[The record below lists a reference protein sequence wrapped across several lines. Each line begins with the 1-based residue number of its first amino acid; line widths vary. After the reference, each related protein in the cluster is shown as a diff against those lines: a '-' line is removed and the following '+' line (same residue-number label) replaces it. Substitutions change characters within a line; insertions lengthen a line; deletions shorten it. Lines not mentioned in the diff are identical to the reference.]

1 MTSATPR
8 TISRLRAMTVWALA
22 WLVVFSGPAGA
33 GVISAAPAS
42 VRPAQRLELATGKS
56 IIYTST
62 RGDIGRVSVAKPE
75 IANFVLLSGKQ
86 IYITGEAPGMT
97 SLTVWDRADK
107 VMDIYDLDV
116 APDVTRLKRML
127 HDILPDEPGLA
138 VMASQDSITLAGS
151 ARNSENLKKALT
163 LAEVHAPGKVVNLVT
178 VGGVHQV
185 MLEVRVAEMSK
196 DVANRMG
203 ININAISQGNFAYSL
218 LGSLSSIDGTMMDI
232 ISAQNDY
239 FYLQDDDGNAVFPP
253 VSAKSSTFQPRE
265 VQQTATVSS
274 NATGVVRYNT
284 NYGQPNNVTWTGV
297 VDILKKNGLAKILA
311 EPTLVCLDGQKAYFN
326 AGGQIPYAISSA
338 FNQGIEWKDYG
349 VKLEFAP
356 TVLADERINLVLQQ
370 EVSEIDDS
378 LSTSAGPALLSR
390 KASTTIEL
398 GDGQSFAIAGMLKQ
412 ISGESLEKFPALGD
426 IPILGSLFKSTQY
439 TNKETELVIIITAH
453 LAKPLDKSAIRLP
466 TDNYTPPDDMEF
478 FLNIAPDPVTEK
490 KAGPAKTAEANG
502 LDGQFGA
509 ALPPVAQA
517 RELSQ

>member
-1 MTSATPR
+1 MISATPR
-8 TISRLRAMTVWALA
+8 TLSRLRAMTVWALA
-22 WLVVFSGPAGA
+22 WLVVFSGPSFA
-33 GVISAAPAS
+33 GVISAAPPS
-42 VRPAQRLELATGKS
+42 VRSAHRLELAMGKS

-75 IANFVLLSGKQ
+75 IANFVMLSAKQ
-86 IYITGEAPGMT
+86 VYITGEAPGVT
-97 SLTVWDRADK
+97 SLTVWDRSDK

-116 APDVTRLKRML
+116 APDVSRLKRML
-127 HDILPDEPGLA
+127 HDIMPGETGLA
-138 VMASQDSITLAGS
+138 VMASQDSITLSGS
-151 ARNSENLKKALT
+151 VRNSENLKKALT
-163 LAEVHAPGKVVNLVT
+163 LAEVHAPGKVVNLIT

-196 DVANRMG
+196 DIANRMG
-203 ININAISQGNFAYSL
+203 ININAISQGDFAYSL
-218 LGSLSSIDGTMMDI
+218 LGGLTSIDGSIMDI
-232 ISAQNDY
+232 INSQYDY
-239 FYLQDDDGNAVFPP
+239 FYQSDGQDIVFPP
-253 VSAKSSTFQPRE
+253 ISAKSSTFQPRQE
-265 VQQTATVSS
+265 QGTAVVN

-297 VDILKKNGLAKILA
+297 VDVLKKNGLAKILA

-326 AGGQIPYAISSA
+326 AGGEIPYAISSA

-349 VKLEFAP
+349 VKLEFSP
-356 TVLADERINLVLQQ
+356 TVLADDRINLVMQQ

-378 LSTSAGPALLSR
+378 ISTSAGPALLSR

-412 ISGESLEKFPALGD
+412 VSGESLDKFPGLGD
-426 IPILGSLFKSTQY
+426 IPILGSLFKSTQFR
-439 TNKETELVIIITAH
+439 NKETELVIIITAH
-453 LAKPLDKSAIRLP
+453 LAKPLDKSAIQLP
-466 TDNYTPPDDMEF
+466 TDGYTPPDDLEF
-478 FLNIAPDPVTEK
+478 FLNIAPDPVADK
-490 KAGPAKTAEANG
+490 KAAPAKSATGSG